1 MRYVRCGQIVLVGR
15 EGHDSPDHFRMA
27 SVCYFPP
34 TSAGFFHIETGK
46 VVVHGESRS
55 LDLKPAHDDAQVLT
69 EFLGLGFARANVIA
83 ECRDKA
89 RAQFEGINEY
99 RNGLTPGSDGAV
111 RWTDRER
118 GAAIVLDAL
127 QEVV

>member
-1 MRYVRCGQIVLVGR
+1 MRYVRCGQIVLIGR
-15 EGHDSPDHFRMA
+15 EGHDAPDHFRMA

-69 EFLGLGFARANVIA
+69 EFLGLGAARANVIA
-83 ECRDKA
+83 ECRDA
-89 RAQFEGINEY
+89 AQAQLDAMVEY
-99 RNGLTPGSDGAV
+99 RNKLPAGTERAV
-111 RWTDRER
+111 TWSDRER
-118 GAAIVLDAL
+118 GAVIVLDAL